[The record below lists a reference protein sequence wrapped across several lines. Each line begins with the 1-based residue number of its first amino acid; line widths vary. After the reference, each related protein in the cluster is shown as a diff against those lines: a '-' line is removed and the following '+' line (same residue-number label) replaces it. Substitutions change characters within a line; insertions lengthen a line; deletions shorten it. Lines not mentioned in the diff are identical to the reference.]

1 MTIWTYVTGW
11 TLVHF
16 VWQGALIGLIAAVL
30 LRVLRGSSATARY
43 ATACVAL
50 GAMLLAPAI
59 TVVSVSQNLDEI
71 APLTLLSKPSDPDAT
86 APAAAVTTIARTPVA
101 GLRGI
106 VTVDTVLPL
115 LVLLWS
121 VGVVFLAFRIAGG
134 AWRVHRIH
142 RAALMMAPSRWSAEA
157 QTVADRIGLN
167 RVLRIVDAAMVA
179 TPTVVGYLQP
189 VVLLPIAAF
198 STLSP
203 AQVEAILAHELAHI
217 RRHDGIVNLLQ
228 VLSETVLFYHPAVW
242 WVSSRIRTE
251 REHCCD
257 DVAVAACGDP
267 VRYAEALTELAAW
280 STRAPRLALSATSGS
295 LIQRVRR
302 ILLPR
307 PRAASSRQGV
317 AVAAIM
323 LAFLVA
329 LTVVVRTQVP
339 AGEIVTAMRDGSL
352 SRTFGP
358 RDVNR
363 ILGYELFPAP
373 ARFPTDDPQDAR
385 AWDVTV
391 EYVGGNM
398 PFKGFPARSLIRYA
412 YDLAETPVVG
422 GPAWLDEES
431 ISFTAATSA
440 TTLNEDFRSGIR
452 EALEHQFHLVT
463 HHEVRDFPAYA
474 LTLATGQ
481 PGPNLKPS
489 DGTCVTSEMVQQA
502 ARSGRRLANGQQ
514 NRVCGH
520 DHSFSGRAGVG
531 VTPADLAASIG
542 RSWVD
547 REVVDQTGLQGR
559 FDYRLDL
566 GVVPLSIAVTAKPA
580 LEPVF
585 RPFGV
590 QPFPKALEE
599 QLGLRL
605 EETTVSHDVLV
616 IDRAERLASIR
627 DAPPVAKAPS
637 AVLERKLKRA
647 PWAGAVERFVPAAA
661 TPTQTAP
668 GSASGTFTDQL
679 NNFLPA
685 VHLTLVNEATGQ
697 RYDATT
703 GRAGN
708 FAVSDLPPGPYR
720 VTASLPGFRETTSIL
735 TVQSGANTE
744 HNAVMA
750 IGMIEETITVVK
762 DGMPRPEPR
771 SPLVCSPPAGVTPPA
786 TQGIGGNIRVPR
798 KLRQVLPFYPSS
810 GAEGVV
816 ILTGVIG
823 IDGCVSN
830 TRPLSSPDPDL
841 AQAAID
847 SVNEWAFDP
856 TLLDGMPVETLM
868 QVTVYFRKPR

>member
-16 VWQGALIGLIAAVL
+16 VWQGTVIGLLAALL

-59 TVVSVSQNLDEI
+59 TVVSVSQSLDAI

-86 APAAAVTTIARTPVA
+86 LPAAAITTIARTPVEH
-101 GLRGI
+101 LRAA
-106 VTVDTVLPL
+106 VTVDTLLPL
-115 LVLLWS
+115 VVLVWS
-121 VGVVFLAFRIAGG
+121 VGVALLAFRIAGG

-142 RAALMMAPSRWSAEA
+142 RAALAMAPSRWSAEA
-157 QTVADRIGLN
+157 QRVADRIGLS
-167 RVLRIVDAAMVA
+167 RVLRVVDAAMIA
-179 TPTVVGYLQP
+179 TPTVVGYLRP
-189 VVLLPIAAF
+189 VVLLPIAAC

-217 RRHDGIVNLLQ
+217 RRHDGLVNLLQ
-228 VLSETVLFYHPAVW
+228 VLAETVLFYHPAVW

-280 STRAPRLALSATSGS
+280 STPPPRLALSATSGS

-302 ILLPR
+302 ILMPR
-307 PRAASSRQGV
+307 RHAASSRQGL
-317 AVAAIM
+317 AVAAVM
-323 LAFLVA
+323 LAFLVP

-373 ARFPTDDPQDAR
+373 ARFPTDDPRDAR

-391 EYVGGNM
+391 ERVGGQM

-422 GPAWLDEES
+422 GPAWLDQES
-431 ISFTAATSA
+431 VSFTATTSA
-440 TTLNEDFRSGIR
+440 TTLNDDFRLAIR
-452 EALEHQFHLVT
+452 EALEQQFHLVT

-474 LTLATGQ
+474 LTLANGQ

-489 DGTCVTSEMVQQA
+489 DGTCVTSEMVQEA
-502 ARSGRRLANGQQ
+502 ARSGRRVANGQRT
-514 NRVCGH
+514 RVCGH
-520 DHSFSGRAGVG
+520 DHSFTGRAGVG

-566 GVVPLSIAVTAKPA
+566 GIVPLSIAVTARPA

-599 QLGLRL
+599 QLGLKL
-605 EETTVSHDVLV
+605 EETTVSHEVLV
-616 IDRAERLASIR
+616 IDSAERLASTP
-627 DAPPVAKAPS
+627 DAAPVANAPPP
-637 AVLERKLKRA
+637 AVLERKLRRA
-647 PWAGAVERFVPAAA
+647 PWAGAVERVAAFAAA
-661 TPTQTAP
+661 PAQTAP

-685 VHLTLVNEATGQ
+685 VHLTLVNEATAQ

-703 GRAGN
+703 GRSGN
-708 FAVSDLPPGPYR
+708 YTVSDLPAGQYR
-720 VTASLPGFRETTSIL
+720 LTASLPGFRETTSIL
-735 TVQSGANTE
+735 TLQSGMNTE
-744 HNAVMA
+744 HNVVMA
-750 IGMIEETITVVK
+750 IGMVEETITVVN
-762 DGMPRPEPR
+762 DGIPPTAQPSYQRRP
-771 SPLVCSPPAGVTPPA
+771 VAPPPPQQ
-786 TQGIGGNIRVPR
+786 TQGIGGNLRVPH
-798 KLRQVLPFYPSS
+798 KLRHVAPIYPASD
-810 GAEGVV
+810 AEGVV
-816 ILTGVIG
+816 ILTTVISV
-823 IDGCVSN
+823 DGTVTN
-830 TRPLSSPDPDL
+830 TRPLSSPDPAL
-841 AQAAID
+841 AQAAMD
-847 SVNEWAFDP
+847 AVNLWEFDP
-856 TLLDGMPVETLM
+856 TLLDGVPVDTLM